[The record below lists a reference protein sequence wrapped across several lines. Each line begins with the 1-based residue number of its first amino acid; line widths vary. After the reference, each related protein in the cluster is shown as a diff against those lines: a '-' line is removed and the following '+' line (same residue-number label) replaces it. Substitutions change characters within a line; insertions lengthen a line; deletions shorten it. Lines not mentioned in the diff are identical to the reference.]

1 MKKALSIIALCLALI
16 LSVNVCAFATDTD
29 LDNSAEM
36 IDPRYKVISFIYINF
51 TISDSG
57 RSNSC
62 VDVQIGEGYTV
73 ELEVKLQKLDGKWT
87 DVRTWTTTGEEFITI
102 DEPWY
107 VVRGY
112 DYRLRITATVHDQY
126 GNFIEAPFEYS
137 NIVEFY

>member
-1 MKKALSIIALCLALI
+1 MKKKIGILSIFVALLMSL
-16 LSVNVCAFATDTD
+16 NTFAAAAPYEDGT
-29 LDNSAEM
+29 AELVE
-36 IDPRYKVISFIYINF
+36 PRYKAVQIIAMKL

-57 RSNSC
+57 RAECYTN
-62 VDVQIGEGYTV
+62 VQIGEDYTV

-87 DVRTWTTTGEEFITI
+87 DVHTWTTTGEELITI

>member
-1 MKKALSIIALCLALI
+1 MKKAFSIVLLCMALLMPLNI
-16 LSVNVCAFATDTD
+16 FAYAED
-29 LDNSAEM
+29 LDSEV
-36 IDPRYKVISFIYINF
+36 IEVVSPRYKEVETIYMRL

-57 RSNSC
+57 RAECYTN
-62 VDVQIGEGYTV
+62 VQIGEGYTV

-87 DVRTWTTTGEEFITI
+87 DVHTWTTTGEEFITI

>member
-1 MKKALSIIALCLALI
+1 MKKAFSIVLLCMALLMPLNI
-16 LSVNVCAFATDTD
+16 FAYAED
-29 LDNSAEM
+29 LDSEV
-36 IDPRYKVISFIYINF
+36 IEVVSPRYKEVETIYMRL

-57 RSNSC
+57 RAECYTN
-62 VDVQIGEGYTV
+62 VQIGEGYTV

>member
-1 MKKALSIIALCLALI
+1 MKKAFSIVLLCMALLMPLNI
-16 LSVNVCAFATDTD
+16 FAYAED
-29 LDNSAEM
+29 LDSEV
-36 IDPRYKVISFIYINF
+36 IEVVSPRYKEVETIYMRL

-57 RSNSC
+57 RAECYTN
-62 VDVQIGEGYTV
+62 VQIGEGYTV
-73 ELEVKLQKLDGKWT
+73 ELEVKLQKLGGKWT
-87 DVRTWTTTGEEFITI
+87 DVHTWTTTGEEFITI